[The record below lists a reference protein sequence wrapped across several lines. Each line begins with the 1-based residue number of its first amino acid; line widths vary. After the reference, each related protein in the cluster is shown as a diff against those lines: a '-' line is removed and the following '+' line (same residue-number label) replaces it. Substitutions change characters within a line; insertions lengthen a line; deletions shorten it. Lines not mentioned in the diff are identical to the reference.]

1 MGRQSASAAGGA
13 VQGVRRPASIHNQ
26 AAVRARRSSTTYR
39 HTTAQQH
46 YRSTEAVVQLLL
58 WLQRVYW
65 VVSGSVA
72 AVAVAVAVA
81 VEELLAGW

>member
-1 MGRQSASAAGGA
+1 M
-13 VQGVRRPASIHNQ
+13 VR
-26 AAVRARRSSTTYR
+26 
-39 HTTAQQH
+39 
-46 YRSTEAVVQLLL
+46 LLL